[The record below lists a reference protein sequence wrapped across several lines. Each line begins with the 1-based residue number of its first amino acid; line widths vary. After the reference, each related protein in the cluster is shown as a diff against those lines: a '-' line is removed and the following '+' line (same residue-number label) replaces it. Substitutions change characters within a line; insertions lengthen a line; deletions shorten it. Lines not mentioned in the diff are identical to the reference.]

1 MNRHLK
7 EHKEIEKCYLEQ
19 KPVSQAILKKMEL
32 TSAYD
37 FRPNAI
43 KEALQC
49 DKNYEARLGDEK
61 GSFLFLY
68 MLSDSNVPI
77 AYQFY
82 GLALTSGW
90 DFFPKNYCNIMY
102 METQEKYRGQGI
114 ASKLLNTAEVNNFR
128 PNGICYIV

>member
-49 DKNYEARLGDEK
+49 DKNYEARLGDER

-90 DFFPKNYCNIMY
+90 DFFPKTIATLCTWRHKKNI
-102 METQEKYRGQGI
+102 
-114 ASKLLNTAEVNNFR
+114 EVKESRQNF
-128 PNGICYIV
+128 